1 MKKVFYWM
9 AVAAAS
15 LLAIG
20 GCKEKIDREV
30 VAPVHVDKIAFTVS
44 GEKVFIY
51 DAQTWQEGV
60 NADNRTFFLSSDDG
74 QEWLKMTCGEMPTA
88 AGQRIS
94 ANLEWKN
101 AGADKPTSRSSEM
114 EVVSIGENTGI
125 IFLWDSKNSIGVSL
139 PNERL

>member
-9 AVAAAS
+9 AVAS

-60 NADNRTFFLSSDDG
+60 NEDNRTFFLSSDDG

-88 AGQRIS
+88 AG
-94 ANLEWKN
+94 
-101 AGADKPTSRSSEM
+101 
-114 EVVSIGENTGI
+114 
-125 IFLWDSKNSIGVSL
+125 
-139 PNERL
+139 